1 MESEQQKPLLI
12 VIGVVIIIMLA
23 AYAWRLKRFNS
34 ADLGFASYTGV
45 TLPPGAI
52 PLMHTTRM
60 SDNFL
65 HETHYW
71 MLSAPAPLLRDL
83 ATRAKL
89 VRSDEDA
96 RHTLKSMDVFDGAPP
111 EFREGYEGGPDNER
125 DRWLI
130 IIFPG
135 DRAIFAY

>member
-1 MESEQQKPLLI
+1 MESERQKPLLI

-45 TLPPGAI
+45 TLPPGVI
-52 PLMHTTRM
+52 PLVHTTRM
-60 SDNFL
+60 SGNFL

-71 MLSAPAPLLRDL
+71 MLSAPAPLLRAL
-83 ATRAKL
+83 AAQAKL
-89 VRSDEDA
+89 VESDAAA
-96 RHTLKSMDVFDGAPP
+96 RQTLTGMDVFDGAPP
-111 EFREGYEGGPDNER
+111 EFRAGFAGGLESER
-125 DRWLI
+125 RWLI